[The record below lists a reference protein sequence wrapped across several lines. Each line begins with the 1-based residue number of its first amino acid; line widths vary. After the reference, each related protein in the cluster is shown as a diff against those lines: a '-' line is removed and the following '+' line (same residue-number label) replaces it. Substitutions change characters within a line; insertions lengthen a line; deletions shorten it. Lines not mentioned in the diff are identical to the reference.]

1 LSSAIGVIQGF
12 HAVVAMQRNEPHW
25 LLNDAD
31 ARRYGLALANAA
43 RHFPVKTTQR
53 AIDMSALI
61 FCVVQMETPR
71 FVISRQLAAQR
82 ARGGPPRGPA
92 QVFQFVNPNA
102 PTPPP
107 SATATAAAPT
117 GAAGAGGGSP
127 QPPMADGPIDPS
139 SFDGA
144 LGSDPAA

>member
-12 HAVVAMQRNEPHW
+12 HAVIAMQRSEPHW

-31 ARRYGLALANAA
+31 AKRYGQALANAA
-43 RHFPVKTTQR
+43 RHFPVRATQK
-53 AIDMSALI
+53 AIDLSALI
-61 FCVVQMETPR
+61 FCAVQMETPR

-82 ARGGPPRGPA
+82 AKGPPRGPA
-92 QVFQFVNPNA
+92 QVFQFNGR

-107 SATATAAAPT
+107 SATASPPPSQ
-117 GAAGAGGGSP
+117 GDAGGGSP
-127 QPPMADGPIDPS
+127 IMADAPLDPS
-139 SFDGA
+139 AFDGA